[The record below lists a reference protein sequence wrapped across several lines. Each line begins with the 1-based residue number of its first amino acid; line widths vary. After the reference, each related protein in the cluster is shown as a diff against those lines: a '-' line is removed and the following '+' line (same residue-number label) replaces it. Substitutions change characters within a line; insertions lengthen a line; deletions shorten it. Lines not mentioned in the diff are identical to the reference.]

1 MVIQEPLTAQ
11 VIRVTRPDT
20 VMVRTHV
27 PHIQASANIY
37 LVLAGVRCNESAR
50 QSIIDWVEM
59 HADFGRLRLLPLDW
73 VRDSYGRVLGD
84 LLDTQTSE
92 PLTGYL
98 IQQECAEPYGDHY
111 LDVMRELM
119 TSEEPDDA
127 GW

>member
-1 MVIQEPLTAQ
+1 MVIPEPLTAQ

-27 PHIQASANIY
+27 PQLQSQATLHLA
-37 LVLAGVRCNESAR
+37 LAGVRCLESAR
-50 QSIIDWVEM
+50 QPIIDWVET
-59 HADFGRLRLLPLDW
+59 HADFGRLRLVTMDW
-73 VRDSYGRVLGD
+73 LRDSYGRVLGD
-84 LLDTQTSE
+84 LCDAQTGE

-98 IQQECAEPYGDHY
+98 LENGCAERYDTHC

-119 TSEEPDDA
+119 EAEEPNDS